1 MVCQVCGKDE
11 GVWAN
16 FGNHSQICKECTAQG
31 QNQLK
36 VLATS
41 VGCVTTWN
49 QQHADGWLALYD
61 EIIHKYQVPP
71 ADATRARDEILNGIF
86 KLVES
91 QQPITDADV
100 EYMAAQGHRYH
111 MTRSECPELAD
122 TVFRIDL
129 RQAIQSWDI
138 GKPIEKQCTA
148 LVLAKG
154 EICYWEE
161 PAGLLVQRT
170 QREYVGVY
178 GSVRI
183 GRVRV
188 GGFKGVPIDKTM
200 RDDGG
205 TGVLHVTNQRVCFTG
220 LAQAVAIPFA
230 KIVSLAAFSN
240 GFEVHPTNDKK
251 PGIFLVPHPEL
262 TVELLN
268 RASSS
273 KGVDDSGPKRSKM
286 VPSVA

>member
-1 MVCQVCGKDE
+1 MVCRVCGKDV

-16 FGNHSQICKECTAQG
+16 LGNHSQICKECTAQG

-49 QQHADGWLALYD
+49 RQHADGWLALYD
-61 EIIHKYQVPP
+61 EIVHKYQVPP
-71 ADATRARDEILNGIF
+71 VDATPVRDEILNGIF

-91 QQPITDADV
+91 QQQLAEADL
-100 EYMAAQGHRYH
+100 EYLTAQVHRYH
-111 MTRSECPELAD
+111 ITWSGSPALQDAS
-122 TVFRIDL
+122 L
-129 RQAIQSWDI
+129 RVMLREAIQSWDA
-138 GKPIEKQCTA
+138 GKPIKRECSA

-154 EICYWEE
+154 EICHWEE
-161 PAGLLVQRT
+161 SAGLLLQRI

-205 TGVLHVTNQRVCFTG
+205 RGVLHITNQRVCFTG

-230 KIVSLAAFSN
+230 KIVSLACFSD
-240 GFEVHPTNDKK
+240 GFEVHTENEKK

-262 TVELLN
+262 TTDLLK
-268 RASSS
+268 RASSNNGDGDPS
-273 KGVDDSGPKRSKM
+273 PKRREKL
-286 VPSVA
+286 PSPA

>member
-1 MVCQVCGKDE
+1 MVCQVCGKDV

-16 FGNHSQICKECTAQG
+16 LGNHSQICKECTAQG

-49 QQHADGWLALYD
+49 RQHADGWLDLYD
-61 EIIHKYQVPP
+61 EIVHKYQISP
-71 ADATRARDEILNGIF
+71 ADATRTRDEILNGIF

-91 QQPITDADV
+91 QPQFADSDLQYLV
-100 EYMAAQGHRYH
+100 ALGQRYH
-111 MTRSECPELAD
+111 ITRSGSPEVAD
-122 TVFRIDL
+122 TIFRIDL
-129 RQAIQSWDI
+129 RQAIQSWDS
-138 GKPIEKQCTA
+138 GKPIVKECTA

-154 EICYWEE
+154 EICHWEE

-205 TGVLHVTNQRVCFTG
+205 RGVLHITNQRVCFTG

-230 KIVSLAAFSN
+230 KIVSLAGFSD
-240 GFEVHPTNDKK
+240 GFEVHTANEKK

-262 TVELLN
+262 TTDLLK
-268 RASSS
+268 RASSN
-273 KGVDDSGPKRSKM
+273 KGDDDSSPKRSKNC
-286 VPSVA
+286 PR